1 MDDLI
6 TEEFLKQNLFE
17 RDKIGAGYF
26 PWRYESKDYNVVVAP
41 WTDGGEIFIYVE
53 NAKTRENIQFSKR
66 KHCGNKLTKTDL
78 HNCIKF
84 MNVTD
89 EFDYSIK

>member
-26 PWRYESKDYNVVVAP
+26 PWRYYGKDYSVVIAT
-41 WTDGGEIFIYVE
+41 WTDTGRYFIYVS
-53 NAKTRENIQFSKR
+53 NDKTNTSIEFNKR
-66 KHCGNKLTKTDL
+66 HSYGNQLTKTDL

-84 MNVTD
+84 MNVPD
-89 EFDYSIK
+89 EFDYNI